1 MTPLPLLAA
10 FVSLL
15 LATETAVAQQGAGQ
29 ATPPSSTAANQ
40 AAQRPLF
47 QGGLGGMLGIP
58 IGDFADN
65 VNLTGGLSGH
75 FDFAL
80 GPSPFSAGAEATYLW
95 YGSETRDVPLSGIP
109 DLTVPVETSNGI
121 FLLHGRVRA
130 QKREGRVRPYV
141 DGLVGFNYLITTTSV
156 HADTSCSGSSCDSD
170 DTDSMTN
177 LDDLVLSAGGG
188 GGVQIGFGQV
198 PHRVRLDLSV
208 RYLYGGEARYLA
220 EGWIPWQSPINPLAR
235 RSRTD
240 LLLVY
245 VGVAFGR

>member
-1 MTPLPLLAA
+1 MTPLPKLAT
-10 FVSLL
+10 FIVLL
-15 LATETAVAQQGAGQ
+15 LATETAAARQGGPTTPPPT
-29 ATPPSSTAANQ
+29 ATPSQ

-47 QGGLGGMLGIP
+47 QGGVGGMLGIP
-58 IGDFADN
+58 IGDFSDDID
-65 VNLTGGLSGH
+65 LTGGVSGQ

-109 DLTVPVETSNGI
+109 DLTVPIETSNGI
-121 FLLHGRVRA
+121 FLLHGRIRA

-156 HADTSCSGSSCDSD
+156 DADTSCSGRSCDDD
-170 DTDSMTN
+170 DTDSITN

-188 GGVQIGFGQV
+188 GGAQIGLGRA
-198 PHRVRLDLSV
+198 PYRVWLDLSV
-208 RYLYGGEARYLA
+208 RYLYGGEANYLT
-220 EGWIPWQSPINPLAR
+220 EGWIPWNAPVNPLVR

-240 LLLVY
+240 MLLVFI
-245 VGVAFGR
+245 GVAFGR

>member
-1 MTPLPLLAA
+1 MTAFPLLATL
-10 FVSLL
+10 VWLL
-15 LATETAVAQQGAGQ
+15 LATQTAAAQQGTGPSTQ
-29 ATPPSSTAANQ
+29 PPPPAVSQ
-40 AAQRPLF
+40 AASRPLF
-47 QGGLGGMLGIP
+47 QGGVGGMLGIP

-65 VNLTGGLSGH
+65 VNLTGGVSGH

-109 DLTVPVETSNGI
+109 DLTVPVETSNGV
-121 FLLHGRVRA
+121 FLLHGRIRA

-156 HADTSCSGSSCDSD
+156 HADRSCSSRSCDSD
-170 DTDSMTN
+170 DNDSITN

-188 GGVQIGFGQV
+188 GGVQIGFGRA
-198 PHRVRLDLSV
+198 PHRARLDLSV
-208 RYLYGGEARYLA
+208 RYLYGGEAKYLTA
-220 EGWIPWQSPINPLAR
+220 GWIPWDIPINPLAR

-240 LLLVY
+240 MLLVY